1 VTDSSKAPRAS
12 KEKRPVQKS
21 SSPST
26 PPAAKVVETAGGSAP
41 EAPSALPDDL
51 SDGVEETAPDNRSW
65 YVVHSYSGMENKVK
79 KNLEHRIE
87 SMHVGHKI
95 FQVIV
100 PTEEQ
105 IELKEGQRRV
115 VERRVF
121 PGYILVQMVL
131 DDESWYVV
139 RNTPGVTGFVG
150 IGNQPTPLSTD
161 EVDRIM
167 RRIESAEPRV
177 QVDFKVGERVRVTE
191 GAFAEFQG
199 VVDAIDLDR
208 GKARIMISI
217 FGRETPVEVDFLQ
230 LQKV

>member
-1 VTDSSKAPRAS
+1 
-12 KEKRPVQKS
+12 
-21 SSPST
+21 
-26 PPAAKVVETAGGSAP
+26 
-41 EAPSALPDDL
+41 
-51 SDGVEETAPDNRSW
+51 
-65 YVVHSYSGMENKVK
+65 MENKVK

-87 SMHVGHKI
+87 SMHIGNKI

-121 PGYILVQMVL
+121 PGYILVEMVL
-131 DDESWYVV
+131 DEESWYVV

-150 IGNQPTPLSTD
+150 IGNRPTPLSQV

-167 RRIESAEPRV
+167 RRIEAEEPRV
-177 QVDFKVGERVRVTE
+177 QVDFKIGERVRVTE

-199 VVDAIDLDR
+199 MVDDIDLDR
-208 GKARIMISI
+208 GKARILISI